1 MRILLTNDDGILSE
15 GLAALERVAKTLSDD
30 VWTVAPE
37 TDQSGL
43 SHSFTLSHP
52 LRMREIDKRHY
63 AVRGTPTDCV
73 IMAVKHIMDSPP
85 DLILS
90 GINSGVNIADDVTYS
105 GTVAGA
111 IEGTLMGIPSIALSQ
126 AYQWDGSSERSV
138 SYEPAEVHGPE
149 VLKKLVGMDLPD
161 GTLLNINFPLC
172 AADEVEGVEV
182 TRQGRMMHTIGVEQR
197 SDGRGFPYYWVR
209 FGREKVDEQEG
220 TDIQA
225 LRNKHISV
233 SALKL
238 NLTDDETLGALKDR
252 LG

>member
-1 MRILLTNDDGILSE
+1 MRILLTNDDGIHSE
-15 GLAALERVAKTLSDD
+15 GLTALERVASALSDD

-52 LRMREIDKRHY
+52 LRMRQIDDRRF
-63 AVRGTPTDCV
+63 AVQGTPTDCV
-73 IMAVKHIMDSPP
+73 IMAVKHILDSPP

-111 IEGTLMGIPSIALSQ
+111 IEGTLMGIRSIALSQ
-126 AYQWDGSSERSV
+126 AYQWDGENQRTV
-138 SYEPAEVHGPE
+138 SYEPAEKLGPDI
-149 VLKKLVGMDLPD
+149 LRKLIDMALPD
-161 GTLLNINFPLC
+161 GTLLNINFPKC
-172 AADEVEGVEV
+172 SAKEVEGVEV
-182 TRQGRMMHTIGVEQR
+182 TRQGRMMHSIGIEQR
-197 SDGRGFPYYWVR
+197 ADGRGFPYYWVR
-209 FGREKVDEQEG
+209 FGREKADEQEG

-225 LRNKHISV
+225 LRENRISV

-238 NLTDDETLGALKDR
+238 NLTDDDTLVALRDR

>member
-15 GLAALERVAKTLSDD
+15 GLAALERVARTLSDD

-52 LRMREIDKRHY
+52 LRMRQIDDYRF

-126 AYQWDGSSERSV
+126 AYGWDGESERSV
-138 SYEPAEVHGPE
+138 SYEPAEKHGPAILE
-149 VLKKLVGMDLPD
+149 KLVGMDLPD
-161 GTLLNINFPLC
+161 GTLININFPRC
-172 AADEVEGVEV
+172 GADEVEGVEV
-182 TRQGRMMHTIGVEQR
+182 TRQGRLMHSLGIEER
-197 SDGRGFPYYWVR
+197 ADGRGFPYFWVR
-209 FGREKVDEQEG
+209 FGRESPGEQEG

-225 LRNKHISV
+225 LRERRVSV

-238 NLTDDETLGALKDR
+238 NLTDHETLERLRDR